1 MITFIV
7 VTLAVMVLHCET
19 MLAIDVNK
27 RVCFEGLSGDNS
39 KLDDKIF
46 IWFHMIIFLSE
57 LKISKV
63 RCYVPLCPPFRYVRN
78 FFYRSTV
85 SARDTLER
93 MGRSILSIIPL
104 CPQWFSSFHRASKSR
119 VYLARRYEIQGIIA

>member
-46 IWFHMIIFLSE
+46 I
-57 LKISKV
+57 
-63 RCYVPLCPPFRYVRN
+63 
-78 FFYRSTV
+78 
-85 SARDTLER
+85 
-93 MGRSILSIIPL
+93 
-104 CPQWFSSFHRASKSR
+104 
-119 VYLARRYEIQGIIA
+119 